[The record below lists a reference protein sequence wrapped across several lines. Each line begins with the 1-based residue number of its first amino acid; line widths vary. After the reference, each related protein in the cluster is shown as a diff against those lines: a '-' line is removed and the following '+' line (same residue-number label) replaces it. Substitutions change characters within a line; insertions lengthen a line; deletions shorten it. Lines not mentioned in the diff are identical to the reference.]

1 MRRDRLV
8 LHDRSFLER
17 GFSSLAGVDEAGRGP
32 LAGPVVASAVSV
44 RDFSFES
51 VVDDSKKMTP
61 AAREAA
67 YEEILAKCDVGFAAV
82 DHEVIDRV
90 NILQASLMAMGK
102 AVRKL
107 TKAPD
112 CLLIDGP
119 RIPHADMK
127 SFPIIGG
134 DALSF
139 SIACASI
146 VAKVTR
152 DRLMED
158 FDKIYPQYG
167 FKKHKGYG
175 TAEHLEA
182 LEKHGPCPIHRR
194 SFGPVR
200 IHSR

>member
-1 MRRDRLV
+1 M
-8 LHDRSFLER
+8 
-17 GFSSLAGVDEAGRGP
+17 DEAGRGP

-44 RDFSFES
+44 RDFSFKA
-51 VVDDSKKMTP
+51 VIDDSKKMTA

-67 YEEILAKCDVGFAAV
+67 YGEILAKCDVGVAEVAH
-82 DHEVIDRV
+82 DVIDRI
-90 NILQASLMAMGK
+90 NILQASLLAMGK

-107 TKAPD
+107 GKAPD

-119 RIPHADMK
+119 RAPHAVMK
-127 SFPIIGG
+127 SFMIIGG

-152 DRLMED
+152 DRLMEEY
-158 FDKIYPQYG
+158 DKNYPQYG

-175 TAEHLEA
+175 TAEHLAA
-182 LEKHGPCPIHRR
+182 LERYGPSPIHRQ

-200 IHSR
+200 KLVRSWKHC